1 MTYLVQLE
9 LYRKLFRPYIRES
22 CYLCTAMSQISEN
35 LKSLETRPVGRLLWE
50 YSLPAV
56 VGMLVM
62 SLYNVV
68 DRIFIGRIVGT
79 DAIAGLT
86 ITFPVMNLSA
96 ALGVLIGAGAAAR
109 VSILLGMKDHRGAE
123 MVLGNALTMTL
134 INASIYLACFAIFI
148 DDILYAF
155 GASEATLPY
164 ARDFM
169 LYILPGMLMMNLSFS
184 FNNIMR
190 ASGYPTRAMV
200 TMMIG
205 ASANVIL
212 APIFIYVLDL
222 GIKGAAIATDIAMT
236 ISMLFVMSHFFNKK
250 SALHFTS
257 GTFRIRWGIVASIA
271 AIGAAPSLV
280 NAASSIINVIINTSL
295 WRYGG
300 DAAVAAAG
308 IFSTYTSLITTVVVG
323 ICQGMQPIIGYN
335 YGAGRLDRMRR
346 VFWIAAGAGSVICT
360 LGCIFGLL
368 CPELIAAAFTV
379 DAELISVTANALTKS
394 LLLFWIVGFQ
404 IVATTFFQSIGMAGK
419 SIFLSLARQV
429 IFLIPLLLVLPK
441 QFGLDGIWMSFPTS
455 DLFATIATAAMI
467 WWQMHRLYGHK
478 IR

>member
-1 MTYLVQLE
+1 
-9 LYRKLFRPYIRES
+9 
-22 CYLCTAMSQISEN
+22 MSQISGN

-109 VSILLGMKDHRGAE
+109 VSILLGMKDRRGAE
-123 MVLGNALTMTL
+123 LVLGNALTMTL
-134 INASIYLACFAIFI
+134 VNASVYLALFAIFI
-148 DDILYAF
+148 DEILYAF
-155 GASEATLPY
+155 GASEASLPY

-169 LYILPGMLMMNLSFS
+169 LYILPGMLMMNLAFS

-205 ASANVIL
+205 AGANVIL
-212 APIFIYVLDL
+212 APIFIYVLDM

-236 ISMLFVMSHFFNKK
+236 ISMLFVMSHFFDKR
-250 SALHFTS
+250 STLHFTR
-257 GTFRIRWGIVASIA
+257 GTFRIRWNIVVSIA

-335 YGAGRLDRMRR
+335 YGAGLLHRMKR
-346 VFWIAAGAGSVICT
+346 VFRLASAAATIICT
-360 LGCIFGLL
+360 LGCAFGLL
-368 CPELIAAAFTV
+368 IPDRIAAAFTI
-379 DAELISVTANALTKS
+379 DDTLIAVTANALGKS
-394 LLLFWIVGFQ
+394 MLLFWIVGFQ
-404 IVATTFFQSIGMAGK
+404 IISTTFFQSIGMAGK

-429 IFLIPLLLVLPK
+429 IFLIPLLLFLPSV
-441 QFGLDGIWMSFPTS
+441 FGLDGIWLSFPTS
-455 DLFATIATAAMI
+455 DLLATIATTAMI
-467 WWQMHRLYGHK
+467 RWQFRRLYGNKRHACH
-478 IR
+478 